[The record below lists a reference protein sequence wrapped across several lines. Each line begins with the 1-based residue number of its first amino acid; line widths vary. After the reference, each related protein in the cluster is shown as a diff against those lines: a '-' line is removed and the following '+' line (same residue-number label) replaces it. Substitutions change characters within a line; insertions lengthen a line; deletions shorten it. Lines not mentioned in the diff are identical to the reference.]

1 MIACF
6 DVIDYTD
13 SYMLHR
19 IERRLQI
26 MSGRVHPALAEE
38 VANLLDVPLHTVNLS
53 NFSNGEI
60 SCRLGESVRDSD
72 VFIIQSHG
80 GPSVNDA
87 IMEQAIMID
96 AAKRAS
102 ARSITA
108 VCPFLGYA
116 RQDRKSDG
124 REPITA
130 RLVVDILASAGADRI
145 TGVDLHAGQIQ
156 GFFNGPFDHLIAR
169 PILCK
174 YIKANFKNK
183 DLVIVSP
190 DAGRVKSASRYGS
203 DLGCEIAI
211 IHKQRSTRV
220 KNSLEAKYLLG
231 DVKGKTCLIT
241 DDMIDTAGTMCAAA
255 DLLAENGA
263 KEIYGVATH
272 GVLSDPALERIEKSA
287 FKKVIY
293 TNTLPSETVAQS
305 NKIIVVS
312 IAPLIAAAIGA
323 IFAGNS
329 VSAIFGGKNQF

>member
-1 MIACF
+1 MISVAQ
-6 DVIDYTD
+6 
-13 SYMLHR
+13 
-19 IERRLQI
+19 RRLQI

-38 VANLLDVPLHTVNLS
+38 VAKLLDVPIHTVQLS

-72 VFIIQSHG
+72 VFIIQAHG
-80 GPSVNDA
+80 APSINDA

-130 RLVVDILASAGADRI
+130 RLVVDILAKAGADRI
-145 TGVDLHAGQIQ
+145 TSVDLHAGQIQ
-156 GFFNGPFDHLIAR
+156 GFFDGPFDHLIAR
-169 PILCK
+169 PILIEYLK
-174 YIKANFKNK
+174 KNFKAD

-190 DAGRVKSASRYGS
+190 DAGRVKSAERYAS
-203 DLGCEIAI
+203 DLQSDIAI
-211 IHKQRSTRV
+211 IHKQRSTKV
-220 KNSLEAKYLLG
+220 KDSVEAKYLLG
-231 DVKGKTCLIT
+231 EVKGKICIIT
-241 DDMIDTAGTMCAAA
+241 DDMIDTAGTICAAA
-255 DLLAENGA
+255 DLLADHGA
-263 KEIYGVATH
+263 KEIYCVATH

-287 FKKVIY
+287 FTKVIF

-305 NKIIVVS
+305 RKIEVLS
-312 IAPLIAAAIGA
+312 IAPLIADAIGA

-329 VSAIFGGKNQF
+329 VSALFGGKNQF

>member
-1 MIACF
+1 MISVAQ
-6 DVIDYTD
+6 
-13 SYMLHR
+13 
-19 IERRLQI
+19 RRLQI

-38 VANLLDVPLHTVNLS
+38 VAKLLDVPIHTVQLS

-72 VFIIQSHG
+72 VFIIQAHG
-80 GPSVNDA
+80 APSINDA

-130 RLVVDILASAGADRI
+130 RLVVDILAKAGADRI
-145 TGVDLHAGQIQ
+145 TSVDLHAGQIQ
-156 GFFNGPFDHLIAR
+156 GFFDGPFDHLIAR
-169 PILCK
+169 PILIEYVK
-174 YIKANFKNK
+174 KNFKV
-183 DLVIVSP
+183 DDMVIVSP
-190 DAGRVKSASRYGS
+190 DAGRVKSAQRYAS
-203 DLGCEIAI
+203 DLGCDMAI

-220 KNSLEAKYLLG
+220 KDSVEAKYLLG
-231 DVKGKTCLIT
+231 EVKGKICIIT
-241 DDMIDTAGTMCAAA
+241 DDMIDTGGTICAAA

-263 KEIYGVATH
+263 KEIHCIATH

-287 FKKVIY
+287 FNKVIF

-305 NKIIVVS
+305 DKIVVLS
-312 IAPLIAAAIGA
+312 IAPLIANAIAA

-329 VSAIFGGKNQF
+329 VSALFGGKNQF

>member
-1 MIACF
+1 MINVAQ
-6 DVIDYTD
+6 
-13 SYMLHR
+13 
-19 IERRLQI
+19 RRLQI

-38 VANLLDVPLHTVNLS
+38 VAKLLDVPIHTVQLS

-72 VFIIQSHG
+72 VFIIQAHG
-80 GPSVNDA
+80 APSINDA

-130 RLVVDILASAGADRI
+130 RLVVDILAQAGADRI
-145 TGVDLHAGQIQ
+145 TSVDLHAGQIQ
-156 GFFNGPFDHLIAR
+156 GFFDGPFDHLIAR
-169 PILCK
+169 PILAD
-174 YIKANFKNK
+174 YIKKHFKSS
-183 DLVIVSP
+183 DLVMVSP
-190 DAGRVKSASRYGS
+190 DAGRVKSAERYAS
-203 DLGCEIAI
+203 DLDCDIAI
-211 IHKQRSTRV
+211 IHKQRSTR
-220 KNSLEAKYLLG
+220 KNDSVEARYLIG
-231 DVKGKTCLIT
+231 DVKGKICIIT
-241 DDMIDTAGTMCAAA
+241 DDMIDTAGTICTAA
-255 DLLAENGA
+255 DLLAEHGA
-263 KEIYGVATH
+263 KAIYCVATH

-287 FKKVIY
+287 FTKVIF

-305 NKIIVVS
+305 SKIEVLS
-312 IAPLIAAAIGA
+312 IAPLIADAIAA

-329 VSAIFGGKNQF
+329 LSAIFGGKNQF

>member
-1 MIACF
+1 MINVAQ
-6 DVIDYTD
+6 
-13 SYMLHR
+13 
-19 IERRLQI
+19 RRLQI
-26 MSGRVHPALAEE
+26 MSGRVHPALAQE
-38 VANLLDVPLHTVNLS
+38 VAGLLKVPIHTVQLS

-72 VFIIQSHG
+72 VFIIQAHG
-80 GPSVNDA
+80 APSINDA

-96 AAKRAS
+96 AARRAS

-130 RLVVDILASAGADRI
+130 RLVVDILAQAGADRI
-145 TGVDLHAGQIQ
+145 TSVDLHAGQIQ

-169 PILCK
+169 PILVEYVK
-174 YIKANFKNK
+174 KNFKVD

-190 DAGRVKSASRYGS
+190 DAGRVKSAQRYAT
-203 DLGCEIAI
+203 DLGCDIAI

-220 KNSLEAKYLLG
+220 KDSLEAKYLLG
-231 DVKGKTCLIT
+231 EVKGKICIIT
-241 DDMIDTAGTMCAAA
+241 DDMIDTGGTICAAA
-255 DLLAENGA
+255 DLLAEHGA
-263 KEIYGVATH
+263 KEIHCIATH

-287 FKKVIY
+287 FSKVIF

-305 NKIIVVS
+305 NKIVVLS
-312 IAPLIAAAIGA
+312 IAPLIADTIAAI
-323 IFAGNS
+323 FTGNS
-329 VSAIFGGKNQF
+329 VSAIFDGKNQI